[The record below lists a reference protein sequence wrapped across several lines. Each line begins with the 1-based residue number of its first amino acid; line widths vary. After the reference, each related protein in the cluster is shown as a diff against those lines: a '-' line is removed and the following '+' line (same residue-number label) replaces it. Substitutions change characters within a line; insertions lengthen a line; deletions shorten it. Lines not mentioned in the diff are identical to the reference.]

1 MKTKVLLWVLVLAG
15 VVGLGAWLLR
25 LVPGQS
31 AAASAEVARPP
42 APPQSVTA
50 FEVVPRDV
58 PVLLEAAGT
67 VVSLSSVE
75 VRPQMASTVREVR
88 IRDGQMVRAGEV
100 LFVLDDRMD
109 RANLDKARA
118 QLQRDRATLADLQ
131 RQLDRARD
139 LRAQAF
145 IAQSAVDAALTQV
158 ESQQAAVRASEAAVQ
173 ASEVSVSY
181 ATIRAPQGGRVGAI
195 AARVGSLVQPGGAAL
210 VTISQIDPIGISF
223 ALPEAQLPGLQGA
236 ELKLSTVPTRGT
248 EPQEGRLDFVDSAI
262 DTTTGTIKVRGSWAN
277 PKQGLW
283 PGQYVTVKLQLR
295 TLVGALVIPQAAVI
309 QRGAERQVYR
319 VAEDST
325 AQLVPIKLVQPL
337 RDLVAVEGLKAGDRV
352 VVEGKQNLR
361 PGGAVKVVPA
371 GSGKAASGA
380 VSGAAS
386 GAASG
391 ASS

>member
-1 MKTKVLLWVLVLAG
+1 LKKLLFMKTKVLLWVLVLAG

-31 AAASAEVARPP
+31 AAAPAEAAKPP

-195 AARVGSLVQPGGAAL
+195 SARVGSLVQPGGAAL

-319 VAEDST
+319 VAEDGT

-337 RDLVAVEGLKAGDRV
+337 RDLVAVEGLKAGDRI

-371 GSGKAASGA
+371 GGGK
-380 VSGAAS
+380 AAS

-391 ASS
+391 ASA

>member
-1 MKTKVLLWVLVLAG
+1 MVEVL
-15 VVGLGAWLLR
+15 
-25 LVPGQS
+25 
-31 AAASAEVARPP
+31 
-42 APPQSVTA
+42 
-50 FEVVPRDV
+50 PRDV
-58 PVLLEAAGT
+58 PVQLEAAGT
-67 VVSLSSVE
+67 VVSLSSVD
-75 VRPQMASTVREVR
+75 VRPQVASTVREVR
-88 IRDGQMVRAGEV
+88 VRDGQMVRAGEV

-131 RQLDRARD
+131 RQLDRARE

-145 IAQSAVDAALTQV
+145 VAQSAVDAAQTQV
-158 ESQQAAVRASEAAVQ
+158 ESQQAAVRSSEAAVQ

-236 ELKLSTVPTRGT
+236 PSGLKLNTVPARGA
-248 EPQEGRLDFVDSAI
+248 EPLEGRLDFIDSAI

-277 PKQGLW
+277 PKQRLW
-283 PGQYVTVKLQLR
+283 PGQYVTVRLQMR
-295 TLVGALVIPQAAVI
+295 TLAGALVIPQAAVI
-309 QRGAERQVYR
+309 QRGPERQVYR
-319 VAEDST
+319 VAEDGT
-325 AQLVPIKLVQPL
+325 VQLVTIRLVQPL
-337 RDLVAVEGLKAGDRV
+337 RDQVVVEGLKAGDRI

-371 GSGKAASGA
+371 AGGK
-380 VSGAAS
+380 AAS

-391 ASS
+391 ASA